1 MYYFCTYFDR
11 NYLYKG
17 LALYRSL
24 IRHSN
29 PFVLWILCFDDV
41 TYNILSTM
49 NLSNVRL
56 VKQEEFERNDEQ
68 LQIAKQNRSQVE
80 YYWTCTPSWIL
91 YVLTHNP
98 EIDILTYLDADL
110 YFYSTPSPIYEEF
123 NGHSIL
129 IVEHRYA
136 PEYAQLIKFGIYN
149 VSFLCFRRDYNG
161 LSCLYW
167 WRDRCLEWCHKY
179 LDGDKFG
186 DQKYLND
193 WPSRFQNVVVLQ
205 HKGANVAPWNV
216 SSYRI
221 NRKNGQIFVD
231 SYPLIFYHFHMFY
244 MVNDWLYIISK
255 NNYKLTP
262 KIRSL
267 IYAPYILEIRKI
279 MRDIRQIS
287 PNFNYGRTKRIL
299 RTMIGLPRSRNIMF
313 AFGSYVF

>member
-1 MYYFCTYFDR
+1 
-11 NYLYKG
+11 
-17 LALYRSL
+17 
-24 IRHSN
+24 
-29 PFVLWILCFDDV
+29 
-41 TYNILSTM
+41 M

-123 NGHSIL
+123 NEHSIL

-136 PEYAQLIKFGIYN
+136 PEYAQLTKFGIYN

-167 WRDRCLEWCHKY
+167 WRDRCLEWCYKR
-179 LDGDKFG
+179 LEGDKFG

-193 WPSRFQNVVVLQ
+193 WPSRFQNVIVLQ
-205 HKGANVAPWNV
+205 HKGAGLAPWNILN
-216 SSYRI
+216 Y
-221 NRKNGQIFVD
+221 QISRQGDQVFVD
-231 SYPLIFYHFHMFY
+231 SDPLIFYHFHSFHIL
-244 MVNDWLYIISK
+244 NEWLYEVAMYPYRLDSISK
-255 NNYKLTP
+255 A
-262 KIRSL
+262 L
-267 IYAPYILEIRKI
+267 IYAPYIVELRSIMANVRKI
-279 MRDIRQIS
+279 M
-287 PNFNYGRTKRIL
+287 PEFNYGYSRCEL
-299 RTMIGLPRSRNIMF
+299 RTLIGLLLRRNIMF
-313 AFGSYVF
+313 ALGSRVF